1 MKMKLKKTS
10 MTLLALGTFAGVA
23 RAMQRDPVWS
33 RRYGYMGHEKRNRE
47 TLFPPPVPFWFERNS
62 HFRSFNL
69 TTLLQIQ
76 MFSPYRLS
84 GTHPAYGCQKG
95 TPLAIDTPRLAALR
109 YVVRAAL
116 DSGC

>member
-1 MKMKLKKTS
+1 
-10 MTLLALGTFAGVA
+10 
-23 RAMQRDPVWS
+23 
-33 RRYGYMGHEKRNRE
+33 MGHESVIEK
-47 TLFPPPVPFWFERNS
+47 TLFPPPVPFWFERDS
-62 HFRSFNL
+62 HFRSFNI

-116 DSGC
+116 DSGSWIHRVTPVVHSFYTARRENNFCKRLRVALQ